1 VTPKLLVCDLGR
13 RRYGDVL
20 ALQRTLAAQRAAGER
35 DEDLLLLVE
44 HEPVVTLGR
53 TTAATSL
60 PLSSEELARRG
71 IEVFNVER
79 GGDVTWHGPGQL
91 VGYPILD
98 LRAQREDLHWYLRTL
113 EDVLIDS
120 LEALGIPADRNPG
133 RTGVWTAGRKIASIG
148 VHVKRWVTY
157 HGFALNV
164 TNALEGFELIVPCGL
179 HGVVMTSVQV
189 ERGGSDDPAALD
201 TLVRERVVATFASA
215 FARTPVAVAAASL
228 ELETA

>member
-1 VTPKLLVCDLGR
+1 MTATLRVCDLGR

-20 ALQRTLAAQRAAGER
+20 ALQRDLAARRLA
-35 DEDLLLLVE
+35 DELTDDLLLLVE

-53 TTAATSL
+53 GTVPTSL
-60 PLSSEELARRG
+60 PLAPEEIARRG
-71 IEVFNVER
+71 TEVFEVER

-98 LRAQREDLHWYLRTL
+98 LRGHREDLHWYLRTL
-113 EDVLIDS
+113 EDVLIDA
-120 LEALGIPADRNPG
+120 LEQLGIPADRHPG

-148 VHVKRWVTY
+148 VHAKRWVTY

-179 HGVVMTSVQV
+179 HGVTMTNALI
-189 ERGGSDDPAALD
+189 ERGGSDEPSALD
-201 TLVRERVVATFASA
+201 ALVRERVVDRFAHA
-215 FARTPVAVAAASL
+215 FGRTPVTIAPNAVAAG
-228 ELETA
+228 TT

>member
-1 VTPKLLVCDLGR
+1 VTRTLQVCDLGR

-20 ALQRTLAAQRAAGER
+20 ALQRALAAQRLAGER
-35 DEDLLLLVE
+35 DDDLLLLVE

-91 VGYPILD
+91 VGYPIVD
-98 LRAQREDLHWYLRTL
+98 LRAHREDLHWYLRTL

-120 LEALGIPADRNPG
+120 LEVLGIPADRHPG

-179 HGVVMTSVQV
+179 QGVVMTNVQV
-189 ERGGSDDPAALD
+189 ERGGSDDPSALD
-201 TLVRERVVATFASA
+201 ALVRERVVGTFASA
-215 FARTPVAVAAASL
+215 FARTPVAIAAAAL
-228 ELETA
+228 KLAIA

>member
-1 VTPKLLVCDLGR
+1 
-13 RRYGDVL
+13 
-20 ALQRTLAAQRAAGER
+20 
-35 DEDLLLLVE
+35 
-44 HEPVVTLGR
+44 VTLGR

-98 LRAQREDLHWYLRTL
+98 LRAHREDLHWYLRTL

-120 LEALGIPADRNPG
+120 LEALGIPADRHPG

-164 TNALEGFELIVPCGL
+164 SNALEGFELIVPCGL

-189 ERGGSDDPAALD
+189 ERGGGDDPATLD
-201 TLVRERVVATFASA
+201 ALVRDRVVAAFAAA
-215 FARTPVAVAAASL
+215 FARAPVDLAAASL
-228 ELETA
+228 AMETA

>member
-1 VTPKLLVCDLGR
+1 MTPTLQVCDLGR

-20 ALQRTLAAQRAAGER
+20 ALQRALAAQRLAGER
-35 DEDLLLLVE
+35 DDDLLLLVE

-91 VGYPILD
+91 VGYPIVD
-98 LRAQREDLHWYLRTL
+98 LRAHREDLHWYLRTL

-120 LEALGIPADRNPG
+120 LEALGIPADRHPG

-179 HGVVMTSVQV
+179 QGVIMTSVQV
-189 ERGGSDDPAALD
+189 ERGGSDDPSALD
-201 TLVRERVVATFASA
+201 ALVRERVVSTFASA
-215 FARTPVAVAAASL
+215 FARTPVAIAAAAL
-228 ELETA
+228 KLATA